1 LRSTAFVVLCCVLDA
16 ATPARFAEHTIA
28 TGLKGGYQVVVADLN
43 HDGKPDLIALAS
55 GMPELV
61 WYENPTWERH
71 VIAGGFRRMINCA
84 AWDTDG
90 DGIPEIVLASGFD
103 NQAKNSAGIV
113 SVLHHDGDPR
123 GPWKVTEIDRL
134 TTSHRLRWADIHGNG
149 KKVLINAPL
158 TGPHAEAPGYRDH
171 TPLVFYRPGEWKR
184 EVIGAENEGVVHGI
198 FVVDWDRDGRENILT
213 ASFVGIDLYK
223 LGKDGRWSRTEIA
236 KGDPAAWPKSGSSDV
251 AVGRLNGR
259 RFIAAIE
266 PWHGNQV
273 AVHRHQGNAWQR
285 RIIDDSLVD
294 GHTIWA
300 ADLNGDGNDEIIA
313 GFRGG
318 KYGVSIYYADDVQ
331 GDHWSRQTLD
341 DGATAAAACAA
352 ADLNGDRRI
361 DVACIGAA
369 TANLKWYENLG
380 SSPTR

>member
-1 LRSTAFVVLCCVLDA
+1 LRCAGFLFFCCIVHGA
-16 ATPARFAEHTIA
+16 EPARFAEHTIA

-71 VIAGGFRRMINCA
+71 VIAGGFSRMINCA

-90 DGIPEIVLASGFD
+90 DGIPEIVLASGFS
-103 NQAKNSAGIV
+103 NEAKNSVGIV

-123 GPWKVTEIDRL
+123 GAWKVTEIDRL
-134 TTSHRLRWADIHGNG
+134 TTSHRLRWADVNGSG
-149 KKVLINAPL
+149 KKVLVNAPL
-158 TGPHAEAPGYRDH
+158 TGAHAEAPEYRDH

-184 EVIGAENEGVVHGI
+184 ELIGDQNEGVVHGI
-198 FVVDWDRDGRENILT
+198 YVIDWDGDGRDELLT
-213 ASFVGIDLYK
+213 ASFVGIHLYK
-223 LGKDGRWSRTEIA
+223 LGAAGQWTRTEIT
-236 KGDPAAWPKSGSSDV
+236 KGDPAAWPKGGSSDV
-251 AVGRLNGR
+251 AAGRIGGARYL
-259 RFIAAIE
+259 AAIE

-273 AVHRHQGNAWQR
+273 AVYRQQGASWLR
-285 RIIDDSLVD
+285 RVIDDSLAD
-294 GHTIWA
+294 GHTIA
-300 ADLNGDGNDEIIA
+300 TADLNGDGNDDIIA

-318 KYGVSIYYADDVQ
+318 KHGVYVYYADDTH
-331 GDHWSRQTLD
+331 GERWSKSVLD
-341 DGATAAAACAA
+341 VCDMAAAACAA
-352 ADLNGDRRI
+352 ADLNGDGRI

-380 SSPTR
+380 PR

>member
-1 LRSTAFVVLCCVLDA
+1 MVQGAE
-16 ATPARFAEHTIA
+16 PARFAEHTIA
-28 TGLKGGYQVVVADLN
+28 TGLKGGYQVVVADIN

-71 VIAGGFRRMINCA
+71 VIAGGFTRMINCA

-90 DGIPEIVLASGFD
+90 DGIPEIVLASGFA
-103 NQAKNSAGIV
+103 NEAKNSVGIV

-134 TTSHRLRWADIHGNG
+134 TTSHRLRWANIDGSG
-149 KKVLINAPL
+149 KRMLVNAPL
-158 TGPHAEAPGYRDH
+158 TGAHAEAPEYRDH

-184 EVIGAENEGVVHGI
+184 EVIGDQNEGVVHGI
-198 FVVDWDRDGRENILT
+198 YVIDWDGDGRDELLT
-213 ASFVGIDLYK
+213 ASFVGIHLYK
-223 LGKDGRWSRTEIA
+223 LGTDGRWTRTEIA
-236 KGDPAAWPKSGSSDV
+236 KGDPAAWPKGGSSDV
-251 AVGRLNGR
+251 AAGRVGRAR
-259 RFIAAIE
+259 YIAAIE

-273 AVHRHQGNAWQR
+273 AVYRQQGANWQR
-285 RIIDDSLVD
+285 RVIDDSLVD
-294 GHTIWA
+294 GHTIVT

-318 KYGVSIYYADDVQ
+318 KHSVHVYSAADAH
-331 GDHWSRQTLD
+331 GERWSKAVLD
-341 DGATAAAACAA
+341 DGGMAAAACAA
-352 ADLNGDRRI
+352 ADLNGDGRI

-380 SSPTR
+380 PR